1 MPKFVDHESRRAH
14 VTEIAAELV
23 AAEGRSALTA
33 RRVAE
38 ATGHSTTIVSHY
50 FDDMA
55 ELMYETYRLAVRRS
69 RSRVAAVLD
78 ADPTDIVGLAEA
90 ILPIDAVRKAD
101 WRIWIAFFGEA
112 LGSPALADEQRAR
125 VRSSAD
131 RFHAC
136 LQRLDEAGR
145 VATTTDLRGTANRLG
160 ALIFGIAGEATF
172 DPRRWTAGAQ
182 REAIQAELIA
192 AGVRL

>member
-78 ADPTDIVGLAEA
+78 ADPTDIVGLAE
-90 ILPIDAVRKAD
+90 PSCR
-101 WRIWIAFFGEA
+101 
-112 LGSPALADEQRAR
+112 STPYAR
-125 VRSSAD
+125 PTGASGLRSSA
-131 RFHAC
+131 RRSA
-136 LQRLDEAGR
+136 
-145 VATTTDLRGTANRLG
+145 
-160 ALIFGIAGEATF
+160 
-172 DPRRWTAGAQ
+172 PRTRRRAAGASP
-182 REAIQAELIA
+182 
-192 AGVRL
+192 